1 MPLKDQRER
10 AELIASNIK
19 LIQIQSIVSKWHILL
34 GLIEKKTDAIYQ
46 EDQHFMSNVTLPEDC
61 SQWCMRIV
69 FDKMKLYLNKISVNE
84 IQTALEKAFQVY
96 VVSNREDSAVP
107 IMRIYFSNNITF
119 QSR

>member
-1 MPLKDQRER
+1 MIYKTDSQMPLKDQRER

-61 SQWCMRIV
+61 S
-69 FDKMKLYLNKISVNE
+69 
-84 IQTALEKAFQVY
+84 
-96 VVSNREDSAVP
+96 
-107 IMRIYFSNNITF
+107 
-119 QSR
+119 